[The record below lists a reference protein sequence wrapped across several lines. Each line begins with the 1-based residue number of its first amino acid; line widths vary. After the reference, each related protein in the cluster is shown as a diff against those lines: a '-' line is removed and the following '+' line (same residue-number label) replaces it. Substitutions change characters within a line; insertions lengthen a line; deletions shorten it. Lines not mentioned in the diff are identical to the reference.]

1 MDLKALEQGYNSV
14 YILLPL
20 GSIFNFNFN
29 RKYSSPN
36 CHSKSRHFA
45 QHHRARL
52 KPNLEPS
59 GWFRRVYVVHINPEP
74 P

>member
-1 MDLKALEQGYNSV
+1 MELKALDKGYNSV

-20 GSIFNFNFN
+20 GSIFNFNFTQ
-29 RKYSSPN
+29 KYSSPN

-52 KPNLEPS
+52 KSNPEPS
-59 GWFRRVYVVHINPEP
+59 GWFCRVYMVHINPEP

>member
-1 MDLKALEQGYNSV
+1 MELKALDKGYNSV

-29 RKYSSPN
+29 RKYSSLN

-45 QHHRARL
+45 QHHRERL
-52 KPNLEPS
+52 KPNLRCVSQVQHYEGADIS
-59 GWFRRVYVVHINPEP
+59 C
-74 P
+74 